1 MRTRENVFTLY
12 PNLEYWL
19 MLFVPL
25 TVGGFYFTY
34 FSQIQ
39 SSPQLIHFHFA
50 LMAIWMGLVIVQPF
64 LIHHKKIRLHQT
76 LGKLSYLLIPL
87 LVLTTWMVMK
97 QSYSNQLA
105 AFENDLAQGVAPYSY
120 EEGRIVIASYTAIAF
135 VYLVWLTVFYGLA
148 VFFRKQTSIHA
159 RFMIA
164 AALTFLG
171 PTLDRIL
178 FFWFDLT
185 TVGFEIPVV
194 AGSFLLI
201 DLILVVLLIQDFRK
215 NKSPLPFLLALS
227 LYLLLQVFYLTSIHT
242 AGWEQAVS
250 FLLG

>member
-1 MRTRENVFTLY
+1 
-12 PNLEYWL
+12 
-19 MLFVPL
+19 
-25 TVGGFYFTY
+25 
-34 FSQIQ
+34 
-39 SSPQLIHFHFA
+39 
-50 LMAIWMGLVIVQPF
+50 MGLVIVQPF

-97 QSYSNQLA
+97 QSYANQLA

-148 VFFRKQTSIHA
+148 VFFRKQTSINA

>member
-1 MRTRENVFTLY
+1 
-12 PNLEYWL
+12 
-19 MLFVPL
+19 
-25 TVGGFYFTY
+25 
-34 FSQIQ
+34 
-39 SSPQLIHFHFA
+39 
-50 LMAIWMGLVIVQPF
+50 MGLVIVQPF
-64 LIHHKKIRLHQT
+64 LIHHKKPRLHQT